1 MKIRRIKQIIIFIL
15 FGLVCSNL
23 YFTYGIW
30 ENRPD
35 LKNIQFPENQ
45 TINLNPA
52 PSTNTT
58 ITESADDDFEYE
70 VIGYRASTG
79 ERSSVVL
86 KKNNDEYVVQE
97 GELLDNR
104 YTLTNVEKD
113 KVTFTFSGQ
122 IYELENRVGK
132 R

>member
-1 MKIRRIKQIIIFIL
+1 MVKTSPVKKDDKLLQVKITYAPIFKSHTC
-15 FGLVCSNL
+15 VH
-23 YFTYGIW
+23 TQ
-30 ENRPD
+30 
-35 LKNIQFPENQ
+35 LKKNQ

-86 KKNNDEYVVQE
+86 KKNNQEFVVQE

-122 IYELENRVGK
+122 IYELENRVGQ